1 MGLLVIIHSTE
12 PPCQPPLLGRVHMRM
27 VISCSVWKY
36 GYVDIIVT
44 VLWFCNKCVLKA
56 LVMTWSAFCF

>member
-1 MGLLVIIHSTE
+1 MHI
-12 PPCQPPLLGRVHMRM
+12 RM
-27 VISCSVWKY
+27 AISCSVRKY

-56 LVMTWSAFCF
+56 LVIKWSAFCF

>member
-1 MGLLVIIHSTE
+1 MFNGLELLVQNGGSSHYSQYGASE
-12 PPCQPPLLGRVHMRM
+12 PAPTSWEMHTRM

-44 VLWFCNKCVLKA
+44 VLWF
-56 LVMTWSAFCF
+56 